1 MGATFAHGQM
11 RLYLLSLLADHPM
24 HGYEMMQA
32 IEQRSGG
39 TYVPSAGTIYPR
51 LAKLTEEGLVTKESR
66 GRKTIYAITE
76 AGRAELASRA
86 DELDAIDHEMS
97 DFVRSVADDVRRD
110 MRQSMQTL
118 RQDLRMA
125 AQTPPSRNPFESEA
139 DRGKER
145 QGRED
150 GSLRQAEQLVYQ
162 YGIDVRDTLRAA
174 DAAAGLSPAAV
185 EALRDE
191 LARSLAAIRVI
202 ALR

>member
-1 MGATFAHGQM
+1 MGVTFAHGQM

-66 GRKTIYAITE
+66 GRKTIYGITE
-76 AGRAELASRA
+76 AGRAELTARA
-86 DELDAIDHEMS
+86 DELDAIDHEMTDS
-97 DFVRSVADDVRRD
+97 VRAVADDVRRD

-125 AQTPPSRNPFESEA
+125 AQTPPSRNPFESET

-145 QGRED
+145 QEHED
-150 GSLRQAEQLVYQ
+150 SPLRQAEQFVYQ

-174 DAAAGLSPAAV
+174 DAAAGLSPNAV
-185 EALRDE
+185 EALQDE